1 MNESEPNTTPENS
14 QSEDWDMTPPE
25 TEAAPESEPVD
36 EDNAP
41 EGAVDAHGWI
51 RTRMYDGSL
60 AWVPPVPDGEDP
72 VDFYL
77 GEGYPVAGLPGLQD
91 YHENQ

>member
-1 MNESEPNTTPENS
+1 MNESEPNTTQENS

-41 EGAVDAHGWI
+41 EG
-51 RTRMYDGSL
+51 GSGCSWL
-60 AWVPPVPDGEDP
+60 D
-72 VDFYL
+72 
-77 GEGYPVAGLPGLQD
+77 
-91 YHENQ
+91 